1 MRIVLFGV
9 IAALSGIAAAADGDI
24 RLMSY
29 NILHGKGADRKV
41 DISRTADAI
50 IREKPDFV
58 GLQEVD
64 CRVSRSGR
72 IDEPAELGRLTGLHP
87 TFASAFPYKGGEY
100 GRAVLSREKS
110 LAVERV
116 QLDGKHPGVLLLC
129 EFSDFWFGTMHLDLV
144 ETNRLRQVWIV
155 RKAVAAKSR
164 TKPVFLTGDWN
175 ATPKS
180 KTLNAMRKF
189 MTVLSREDDRTFH
202 GYRGAD
208 ALKGYCIDYI
218 AVDVEHAGMVTVKES
233 HVTQNMVASDHN
245 PLVATV
251 TLAAPLTNS
260 VAAVPGR
267 PTATES
273 ITAKECSTEHGD
285 RPCQK

>member
-1 MRIVLFGV
+1 MKKYQAADGKPHAVNSLARKVLLGA
-9 IAALSGIAAAADGDI
+9 IAVLAGIAAAADGDI

-29 NILHGKGADRKV
+29 NILHGKGADGKV
-41 DISRTADAI
+41 DITRTAEAI
-50 IREKPDFV
+50 IRENPDFV

-64 CRVSRSGR
+64 CRVSRSRR

-87 TFASAFPYKGGEY
+87 TFASAFPYQGGEY
-100 GRAVLSREKS
+100 GRAMLSREKP
-110 LAVERV
+110 LAVERI

-129 EFSDFWFGTMHLDLV
+129 EFRDFWFGTMHLDLV
-144 ETNRLRQVWIV
+144 EANRLRQVGIV
-155 RKAVAAKSR
+155 RDAVAAKSR

-180 KTLNAMRKF
+180 KTLDAMRKF

-202 GYRGAD
+202 GYRGEK

-218 AVDVEHAGMVTVKES
+218 AVDTAHAGMVTVKES
-233 HVTQNMVASDHN
+233 HVTQNTVASDHN

-251 TLAAPLTNS
+251 SRQTKNARLTN
-260 VAAVPGR
+260 
-267 PTATES
+267 
-273 ITAKECSTEHGD
+273 
-285 RPCQK
+285 